1 MMDMVVGYNMALA
14 VTRAISKVE
23 FKKMDTHERLDIMR
37 FIDDAI
43 SFTYGSS
50 ASVKVWREPFEKKLK
65 DFTTIHETIKKEAL
79 KNV

>member
-14 VTRAISKVE
+14 VTRAISKTE
-23 FKKMDTHERLDIMR
+23 FKKLDTHERLEIMR

-43 SFTYGSS
+43 SFTYGSA
-50 ASVKVWREPFEKKLK
+50 ASVKIWREPFEKKLK
-65 DFTTIHETIKKEAL
+65 EFTELHEKMKQKAI